1 MKLFESVMIRG
12 MVLRNRILMAPM
24 LSNLGYKSKRGKAYF
39 SARARG
45 GVGAIVAYGIPPDFF
60 IKDEAWGNKEGRK
73 LFLEGTR
80 MLTDEIH
87 NLETKIGVQLWHAN
101 RFPAVVK
108 GNFDGGEWVAPS
120 ARIEGSPPH
129 AMVPTS
135 AHLREMT
142 IEEIESLI
150 KTFGKAAAQAK
161 EVGFDF
167 VEIHGAHSYLAN
179 QFFSPADNH
188 RTDQYGGNLAGRMGF
203 GIECVKAM
211 RKALGEN
218 FPIFFRFPAEET
230 KPGGIT
236 LPDSIEYAVELEK
249 AGVDVLNVSIGT
261 SNDKRGMG
269 YYITPPYDRPTGT
282 YVHLAEAIKHRVGI
296 FVAAVGRINNPGLA
310 ETILCENKSDLV
322 TMGRQLIADPEWP
335 NKVMNGGV
343 DDIRPCI
350 SCCECTELVMT
361 GRQLR
366 CAVNPVAGREVEYDM
381 QPSKKKKIIIIGG
394 GPAGMETAAISASKG
409 HKVVLLEKGDR
420 LGGQLLLSGA
430 TPYKD
435 THAHL
440 TKYLI
445 RQVERSGVEV
455 RLGCDVDINYI
466 QKENPDV
473 VIVAAGAVPVIPAI
487 PGIKQKNVVT
497 ALDVISGRSEVGEK
511 VIVVGGGMVGLETA
525 EFLSTMGKEV
535 TLFEMLEEVGQDT
548 IPVLKEAI
556 KERLNQADV
565 KIKTN
570 IEVVEITSKGVKLKD
585 GDKITSFEG
594 SSVVLACGMRSSNDL
609 KGQLEKV
616 IKEIYTIGDCV
627 KPRRIRQAIEEGL
640 QAGYET

>member
-1 MKLFESVMIRG
+1 
-12 MVLRNRILMAPM
+12 
-24 LSNLGYKSKRGKAYF
+24 
-39 SARARG
+39 
-45 GVGAIVAYGIPPDFF
+45 
-60 IKDEAWGNKEGRK
+60 
-73 LFLEGTR
+73 
-80 MLTDEIH
+80 
-87 NLETKIGVQLWHAN
+87 
-101 RFPAVVK
+101 
-108 GNFDGGEWVAPS
+108 
-120 ARIEGSPPH
+120 
-129 AMVPTS
+129 
-135 AHLREMT
+135 
-142 IEEIESLI
+142 
-150 KTFGKAAAQAK
+150 
-161 EVGFDF
+161 
-167 VEIHGAHSYLAN
+167 
-179 QFFSPADNH
+179 
-188 RTDQYGGNLAGRMGF
+188 
-203 GIECVKAM
+203 
-211 RKALGEN
+211 
-218 FPIFFRFPAEET
+218 
-230 KPGGIT
+230 
-236 LPDSIEYAVELEK
+236 
-249 AGVDVLNVSIGT
+249 
-261 SNDKRGMG
+261 
-269 YYITPPYDRPTGT
+269 
-282 YVHLAEAIKHRVGI
+282 
-296 FVAAVGRINNPGLA
+296 
-310 ETILCENKSDLV
+310 
-322 TMGRQLIADPEWP
+322 
-335 NKVMNGGV
+335 
-343 DDIRPCI
+343 
-350 SCCECTELVMT
+350 
-361 GRQLR
+361 
-366 CAVNPVAGREVEYDM
+366 VNPVAGREVEYDM